1 MSYSLDGVSYCPIR
15 NDLFSRVQVADFSHV
30 QYLEPQLSDD
40 ETQRNGSV
48 Y

>member
-1 MSYSLDGVSYCPIR
+1 MSYSFNDVSYCPIR
-15 NDLFSRVQVADFSHV
+15 HDLFSRLQVADFSRI
-30 QYLEPQLSDD
+30 QFLEPQLSDD